1 MMREGD
7 KSKYQAKRVG
17 KARHDVFREDMSEA
31 DKEFLKLDTDLRQTL
46 REMNLQFSTESLS
59 N

>member
-1 MMREGD
+1 MREGD
-7 KSKYQAKRVG
+7 TSMYQAKRVG
-17 KARHDVFREDMSEA
+17 KARHDVFRADMSEA

>member
-1 MMREGD
+1 MREGD
-7 KSKYQAKRVG
+7 TSKYQAKRVG
-17 KARHDVFREDMSEA
+17 KARHDVFREDMPEA